1 MSLDSIVG
9 REVTLR
15 GHAKDAKAM
24 GVLVTPEG
32 SVVYMRGLPSWSSDL
47 INKEVYIK
55 GVLRKGKIIPDP
67 TVDEN
72 GGYSSGAHGKQLYI
86 EYSRSKIISVES
98 S

>member
-32 SVVYMRGLPSWSSDL
+32 SVIYMRGLPSWSSDL
-47 INKEVYIK
+47 INKEIYIK
-55 GVLRKGKIIPDP
+55 GVLKKGKIIPDP
-67 TVDEN
+67 VVDEN
-72 GGYSSGAHGKQLYI
+72 GGYSTGAHGKQLYF
-86 EYSRSKIISVES
+86 EHSRCKITSVKNS
-98 S
+98 